1 MDKKEL
7 GVFYKKQ
14 MKLEEE
20 IIAAAKESTKNTNN
34 ILIKEL
40 IQGIAFD
47 SSKHRSI
54 LTGLLAILEKT
65 TSSLSLISEEER
77 DNLKETIQTHLKL
90 EQKAID
96 TYRTLLHAVSDTREK
111 VLVKNILADELRH
124 HNQLKWL
131 YDMIIKDLTLTE
143 EDIFEMTWKDA
154 IWQDGT

>member
-40 IQGIAFD
+40 IQGITFD

-111 VLVKNILADELRH
+111 VLVKNILTDELRH